1 MDLCQRLNEV
11 GNIRYI
17 GNYKNK
23 ADHLPITS
31 NKNTVRTQTY
41 KKALI
46 QHIRSTQLKPRLCSS
61 EWPFEEYPFE
71 EVTDNDLIHDNPCGR
86 LQK

>member
-1 MDLCQRLNEV
+1 MGLCQRLNEV
-11 GNIRYI
+11 GNIRYT

-61 EWPFEEYPFE
+61 ECPFEEA
-71 EVTDNDLIHDNPCGR
+71 TDNDLIHDNPCGR